1 MSRSDERIFM
11 HRTMIISG
19 VACIA
24 IAVLLGLM
32 AARLGLMAVFIDLA
46 GPVIAGVMEIALLT
60 LLFIGL
66 LILVGNLREWYGEV
80 AGWFDVIALWLIVIL
95 VAAIAFGGIHALLT
109 ALLCIGFVYYL
120 HLAQD

>member
-1 MSRSDERIFM
+1 
-11 HRTMIISG
+11 MIISG

>member
-1 MSRSDERIFM
+1 MPRSDERIFM
-11 HRTMIISG
+11 QRTMIISG
-19 VACIA
+19 VACILIA
-24 IAVLLGLM
+24 ILLGLM
-32 AARLGLMAVFIDLA
+32 ATRFGLTAAFIDFA
-46 GPVIAGVMEIALLT
+46 GPVIAGLIEVALLT

-66 LILVGNLREWYGEV
+66 LILEGNLREWYGEV
-80 AGWFDVIALWLIVIL
+80 AGWFDIIALWLIVVL